1 MRPYLRVPGGERSP
15 LGYTHYVDTAAA
27 DGGSAP
33 LYRYRAD
40 GWQPAGRVPCT
51 VTSQGVA
58 VHLPFALTDP
68 QTLRCKWV
76 DSVQTYD
83 GPMAFYE
90 HGSVAPAGRFDQ
102 IVRR

>member
-1 MRPYLRVPGGERSP
+1 M
-15 LGYTHYVDTAAA
+15 
-27 DGGSAP
+27 
-33 LYRYRAD
+33 
-40 GWQPAGRVPCT
+40 PCT
-51 VTSQGVA
+51 VTPQGVA

-76 DSVQTYD
+76 DSVRTYD